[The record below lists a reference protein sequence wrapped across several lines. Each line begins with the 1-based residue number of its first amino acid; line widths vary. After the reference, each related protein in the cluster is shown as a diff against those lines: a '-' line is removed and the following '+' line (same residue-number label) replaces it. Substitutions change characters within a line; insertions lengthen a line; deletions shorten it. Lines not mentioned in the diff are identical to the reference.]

1 MTRPALKTTLPSL
14 TKPKEKE
21 EIKMRAIR
29 YYVINKAARTEVY
42 TNCSHS
48 KCVEHRN
55 AMADKENYC
64 IGYKWLSI

>member
-1 MTRPALKTTLPSL
+1 
-14 TKPKEKE
+14 
-21 EIKMRAIR
+21 MRTIR

-48 KCVEHRN
+48 KCVEHLN